1 MSAIHSLS
9 SPEAIKMLQGLI
21 SSKLVSCGTPHLL
34 DGTRTAIGH
43 AFIETDT
50 AGVLCISS
58 QLANYE
64 INGIL
69 EDFAVVTI
77 STGDFSDVPMAN
89 ALGATFLDGANS
101 VITDVGV
108 IRTEFKR
115 EVDGESVKTCGL
127 DLGVVISTE
136 KGRMALFN
144 ASIWVNEIDF
154 VAMSPD
160 SSLGE
165 TEGFATEL
173 GDVWT
178 SSTSIF
184 SVNHDWE

>member
-1 MSAIHSLS
+1 MNDNHTLT
-9 SPEAIKMLQGLI
+9 SPEAITMLNRLI
-21 SSKLVSCGTPHLL
+21 GRKLVSCGTPLL
-34 DGTRTAIGH
+34 LTGTRTAIGR

-58 QLANYE
+58 QLLNYD

-69 EDFAVVTI
+69 EDFAVVTV
-77 STGDFSDVPMAN
+77 SPGDPSDVAT
-89 ALGATFLDGANS
+89 AFSQGATFFDFANS

-108 IRTEFKR
+108 IRTELKR
-115 EVDGESVKTCGL
+115 EVAGESTKNCEC

-154 VAMSPD
+154 VAMTSD

-165 TEGFATEL
+165 PEGFVSEL
-173 GDVWT
+173 GDAWT
-178 SSTSIF
+178 SNTSIF
-184 SVNHDWE
+184 SVAATRA